1 MSLLKDFQ
9 AESADLLDLAEQAVL
24 DIEKDYKPEQV
35 NTLFRVIHTIK
46 GNSAIFDLPAV
57 SKISH
62 SLESLLNHRRKTET
76 RPSDEEIALILNC
89 LDEIRQML
97 SQVEKNKEWNVE
109 DLLVRINS
117 FLTKIES
124 GEKASFG
131 LYPAKSEPKNE
142 EKIVPKE
149 KAKISI
155 PKKFADK
162 AKSENKSL
170 YFLKYQSKETDEH
183 AGIDPVLASVSV
195 VGEVL
200 LSGQLDSSQNGASQN
215 GSHKRYIIVLSN
227 LTKEDIS
234 RNTNIPENAFIA
246 VVENRGNGKAEN
258 RFHAASNSKDES
270 TVMAKVDTS
279 NVQAESYLRI
289 PLQALDHMINLAG
302 ETIIVRNQLLQK
314 VESYQDHSLLS
325 IVRNL
330 SQLIT
335 LSQES
340 IMRTRL
346 QKLESFYKK
355 IPRLVRDLEKI
366 TGKEVE
372 LHLEG
377 GEVELDKNIIDTIS
391 DPITHMIRNAIDHG
405 IETAKERTNAGKP
418 AKGNIFF
425 SASLRGGNVIL
436 KVSDDGRGL
445 NFERIR
451 EKAIERGIL
460 GPEEAERKSTEEL
473 SELVFIPG
481 FSTSQSVSSTSGRGV
496 GMDVVKMNFQKA
508 GGSVSISSVSGK
520 GTIISATL
528 PQTLSIIN
536 CQMVATS
543 GMHLAIPQANISE
556 LILLDRKL
564 VSSIENKEVYQ
575 LRGHLLPILS
585 TSKILQLPDDY
596 ITESRYLVVVHTEK
610 HHFGLLVEEIENSE
624 EIVVKPLTK
633 DLARLN
639 LYTGAAIL
647 GDGSVSLILDIS
659 GIAKYLSLQANIL
672 EETKSLSIKE
682 VIVQDQY
689 LLFTVRGQL
698 FGINSNEVQRIEM
711 IDIKQIEYIM
721 KREVIQYRGEVL
733 ELCRLENYFNLASE
747 QVHSQS
753 TVILMHFEDGKK
765 GLLVEE
771 IVNVVEEIPSFTKS
785 EDSSTGVLGSGVL
798 SDQIVIIIDGKTVL
812 SKVSKNITLVDI
824 SKGGGL
830 NG

>member
-1 MSLLKDFQ
+1 MEVDYVSLLKDFL

-57 SKISH
+57 SKVSH

-76 RPSDEEIALILNC
+76 KPSDEEVALILNC
-89 LDEIRQML
+89 LDEIREML
-97 SQVEKNKEWNVE
+97 SQVEKNKGWDVE
-109 DLLVRINS
+109 DLLIRINS
-117 FLTKIES
+117 FLTVIES

-131 LYPAKSEPKNE
+131 LYSRKSEEKNE
-142 EKIVPKE
+142 EKIAPKE
-149 KAKISI
+149 KSKISI
-155 PKKFADK
+155 PKKYVEK
-162 AKSENKSL
+162 AKAENSSL
-170 YFLKYQSKETDEH
+170 FFLKYQSKETEGD
-183 AGIDPVLASVSV
+183 AVSDSVLEAVST
-195 VGEVL
+195 VGEIL
-200 LSGQLDSSQNGASQN
+200 LSGQLGSPQN
-215 GSHKRYIIVLSN
+215 GSQKNGVHKRYLLVLSD
-227 LTKEDIS
+227 LSLSDIS
-234 RNTNIPENAFIA
+234 WKTNIPINAFTA
-246 VVENRGNGKAEN
+246 VVESRANGRGENG
-258 RFHAASNSKDES
+258 FHPSSNPKDES
-270 TVMAKVDTS
+270 SSLTRADGA

-405 IETAKERTNAGKP
+405 IEAASERTAFGKP
-418 AKGNIFF
+418 AKGNISF
-425 SASLRGGNVIL
+425 SAALRGGNVIL

-460 GPEEAERKSTEEL
+460 NPEEADRKSTEEL
-473 SELVFIPG
+473 AELVFIPG

-508 GGSVSISSVSGK
+508 GGSVSISSVPGK

-536 CQMVATS
+536 CQMVATE

-585 TSKILQLPDDY
+585 ASKILQLSNSS

-672 EETKSLSIKE
+672 EETKSISTKE
-682 VIVQDQY
+682 TIARDQY
-689 LLFTVRGQL
+689 LLFAVRGQL
-698 FGINSNEVQRIEM
+698 FGINSNDVQRIEL
-711 IDIKQIEYIM
+711 IDLKQIEYIM

-733 ELCRLENYFNLASE
+733 ELCRLENYFNLSNE
-747 QVHSQS
+747 QVHAQS
-753 TVILMHFEDGKK
+753 TVILMHFEDGRK

-785 EDSSTGVLGSGVL
+785 EDLSTGVLGSGVL
-798 SDQIVIIIDGKTVL
+798 SGQIVIIIDGKTVM
-812 SKVSKNITLVDI
+812 SKISKNLTLVDI
-824 SKGGGL
+824 
-830 NG
+830 N